1 MNARQRG
8 FTLIELLVAVSLL
21 ALLMAMLFAGLNA
34 GTRHIGRQNAR
45 LDRASRMV
53 LAQTFLRAQL
63 GDARALTASNA
74 PSDAIVFDGRAD
86 GVDFVSASPQA
97 VAQGGLQVLSVGV
110 VEPRGGDGEQ
120 LLVGWRPFTGTGA
133 GGSAA
138 AAVAIGAS
146 DGAARPYP
154 RGGLRLFRRRRR
166 RGRAELASDLA

>member
-63 GDARALTASNA
+63 GDRAR
-74 PSDAIVFDGRAD
+74 
-86 GVDFVSASPQA
+86 
-97 VAQGGLQVLSVGV
+97 
-110 VEPRGGDGEQ
+110 
-120 LLVGWRPFTGTGA
+120 
-133 GGSAA
+133 
-138 AAVAIGAS
+138 
-146 DGAARPYP
+146 
-154 RGGLRLFRRRRR
+154 
-166 RGRAELASDLA
+166 